1 MYEYRDREESSQ
13 SLSDTG
19 DDLSDSEI
27 SDSESDSDEE
37 QGAVASSGASAVKQ
51 EASKGSAT
59 SLKSSDI
66 EKEYQKKPKNCP
78 KFTAGQTQYEINF
91 TEMRQINLASGHKRR
106 VVRRPK
112 ITALQ
117 VKTGNTSFTSSSQK
131 QHVSPRGTKPIWQFE
146 GDSGKWYEFK
156 YRPCKFYNRGNCKDG
171 SHCRYLHV
179 CEYYFKGNCK
189 HGIKCKYSH
198 SEDGDDFE
206 SQSQEPRDKPYQWQI
221 RSGSKWYDV
230 EMDWII
236 EAQYSLPNV
245 KGIKLYNTKF
255 GMICINFNAMRVQG
269 KQLGVRRQT
278 FPNSSQKTAW
288 LWYFRGD
295 TKWQILGKQSCSVQ
309 SKDIE
314 DEYQRN
320 PNGKMKFTIG
330 STFLELDFSVS
341 PGAHILATRF
351 LKGAWRL
358 RPPIK
363 NVLPEL
369 SLDVV
374 LEAPTKAPFEP
385 IHSTE
390 LKYLFMKTAFLLAIT
405 SVSELQALSMHSFCM
420 RNCDNGNGIVVH
432 EPCFPPQAFH
442 LNQRIFLDFDKM
454 EIQGGQMTPYRQTS
468 LSQDETEEYL
478 WYFFENRHWHEY
490 GSQGSSK
497 TKASVTSR
505 DIEQQYQINQQGS
518 CTFTVGNMAYSLNF
532 SAMTQSNP
540 RTGMQRRVRRRPK
553 YNSVIQKTNSLAS
566 LLQDLSLSSTMPPAG
581 GFTWQFRGDE
591 GVWRE
596 YKAINANGVACSVS
610 SDDIEQSYQQNP
622 QGQLQFTAGHF
633 SYTLDFSGMSQFNSS
648 NRTKRDVRRIPSENQ
663 QKSSSLQGMA
673 LSSATPPAG
682 SYVWQFRGEEGV
694 WTEYK
699 TNNVCGVVCSITS
712 DDIEQSYQQNPQ
724 GQLQFTAGQFSYM
737 LDCSGKN
744 NFRSS

>member
-1 MYEYRDREESSQ
+1 MAEQNHGGYQ
-13 SLSDTG
+13 LSG
-19 DDLSDSEI
+19 NRLHG
-27 SDSESDSDEE
+27 
-37 QGAVASSGASAVKQ
+37 Q
-51 EASKGSAT
+51 ASKGSAT

-66 EKEYQKKPKNCP
+66 EKEYQKKPKNCL

-91 TEMRQINLASGHKRR
+91 KEMRQINLASGHKRR

-131 QHVSPRGTKPIWQFE
+131 QHVSPRGTKPVWQFE

-156 YRPCKFYNRGNCKDG
+156 YR
-171 SHCRYLHV
+171 
-179 CEYYFKGNCK
+179 
-189 HGIKCKYSH
+189 
-198 SEDGDDFE
+198 
-206 SQSQEPRDKPYQWQI
+206 
-221 RSGSKWYDV
+221 
-230 EMDWII
+230 
-236 EAQYSLPNV
+236 
-245 KGIKLYNTKF
+245 
-255 GMICINFNAMRVQG
+255 
-269 KQLGVRRQT
+269 
-278 FPNSSQKTAW
+278 
-288 LWYFRGD
+288 
-295 TKWQILGKQSCSVQ
+295 SCSVQ

-330 STFLELDFSVS
+330 STFLELDFSAQVKHYQWMLHDGS
-341 PGAHILATRF
+341 QWLNLNHDSVIETHFCQPGAQGIA
-351 LKGAWRL
+351 
-358 RPPIK
+358 
-363 NVLPEL
+363 
-369 SLDVV
+369 
-374 LEAPTKAPFEP
+374 
-385 IHSTE
+385 
-390 LKYLFMKTAFLLAIT
+390 LFTP
-405 SVSELQALSMHSFCM
+405 
-420 RNCDNGNGIVVH
+420 DYG
-432 EPCFPPQAFH
+432 
-442 LNQRIFLDFDKM
+442 RIFLDFDKM

-699 TNNVCGVVCSITS
+699 TNTLNGGICSIS
-712 DDIEQSYQQNPQ
+712 SEDIEMNYQQNPL
-724 GQLQFTAGQFSYM
+724 GTMNFTAGKFSYI
-737 LDCSGKN
+737 LDFSAMTQKN
-744 NFRSS
+744 LRTTKTRQVRRLQQ